1 MTQNSVLIAGTGA
14 MASLFAARL
23 SEVAEVSMLGT
34 WEEGLEALRQDGV
47 RVIEADG
54 SDESYSVRAFS
65 DVEDCR
71 GAQYALVL
79 VKSWQTTRVAHQLAA
94 CLSPEGVALTLQ
106 NGIGNLEILQ
116 DVLGSDRAAIG
127 VTTMGATLLGPGEVR
142 AGGVGPTHIAAHPRL
157 DPLIDLLKRS
167 GFEVHETEDLDSVVW
182 GKLVVNA
189 AINPLTALLGVP
201 NGELLEHSAAR
212 ELMGAAAEE
221 AAAVAS
227 ARGVQLPYED
237 ARGLAEDVARR
248 TATNRSSMLQDVT
261 RDAPTEIDAISG
273 AIAQEG
279 ERLGVPVGVNWTLW
293 KLIRA
298 KVPSAAEEGA

>member
-1 MTQNSVLIAGTGA
+1 MTQNTVLIAGTGA

-23 SEVAEVSMLGT
+23 SGVADVSMLGT
-34 WEEGLEALRQDGV
+34 WEAGLEALRQTGV

-54 SDESYSVRAFS
+54 SVASYTVRAFS
-65 DVEDCR
+65 DVKDCVD
-71 GAQYALVL
+71 AQYALVL
-79 VKSWQTTRVAHQLAA
+79 VKSWQTARVARQLAA
-94 CLSPEGVALTLQ
+94 CLNPDGIALTLQ

-116 DVLGSDRAAIG
+116 EVLGSERSAIG

-157 DPLIDLLKRS
+157 SPLIDLLGRS

-227 ARGVQLPYED
+227 TRGVQLPYDD

-261 RDAPTEIDAISG
+261 RGAPTEIDAISG

-298 KVPSAAEEGA
+298 KVSIAAEERA

>member
-1 MTQNSVLIAGTGA
+1 

-23 SEVAEVSMLGT
+23 SKVADVSMLGT
-34 WEEGLEALRQDGV
+34 WEEGLEALRQSGV
-47 RVIEADG
+47 RLIEADG
-54 SDESYSVRAFS
+54 SEESYMVQAFS
-65 DVEDCR
+65 DADDCQ

-79 VKSWQTTRVAHQLAA
+79 VKSWQTARVARQLTA
-94 CLSPEGVALTLQ
+94 CLSPEGIALTLQ
-106 NGIGNLEILQ
+106 NGIGNLETLQ
-116 DVLGSDRAAIG
+116 EALGSNRAAIG
-127 VTTMGATLLGPGEVR
+127 VTTLGATLLGPGQVR

-157 DPLIDLLKRS
+157 GPLIDLIKRS
-167 GFEVHETEDLDSVVW
+167 GFEVHTTDDLDSVVW

-201 NGELLEHSAAR
+201 NGELLEYSAAR

-227 ARGVQLPYED
+227 ARGVQLPYDD
-237 ARGLAEDVARR
+237 ARGIAEDVARR
-248 TATNRSSMLQDVT
+248 TAANRSSMLQDVT
-261 RDAPTEIDAISG
+261 RGAPTEIDAISG

-279 ERLGVPVGVNWTLW
+279 DRLGVPVGVNWTLW

-298 KVPSAAEEGA
+298 KVSPKAEKRS

>member
-1 MTQNSVLIAGTGA
+1 

-23 SEVAEVSMLGT
+23 SEVADVSMLGT
-34 WEEGLEALRQDGV
+34 WEAGLEALRQNGV

-54 SDESYSVRAFS
+54 SEERYTVRVFS
-65 DVEDCR
+65 DVEDCV

-79 VKSWQTTRVAHQLAA
+79 VKSWQTARAARQLAA
-94 CLSPEGVALTLQ
+94 CLSPEGIALTLQ

-116 DVLGSDRAAIG
+116 DVLGLDRAAIG
-127 VTTMGATLLGPGEVR
+127 VTTMGATLLGPGKVR
-142 AGGVGPTHIAAHPRL
+142 AGGGGPTHIAAHPRL
-157 DPLIDLLKRS
+157 GSLIDLLDRS

-201 NGELLEHSAAR
+201 NGDLLVHPAAR

-227 ARGVQLPYED
+227 ARGVQLPYD
-237 ARGLAEDVARR
+237 DPRGLAEDVARR

-261 RDAPTEIDAISG
+261 RGAPTEIDAISG
-273 AIAQEG
+273 AITLEG

-298 KVPSAAEEGA
+298 KVPPETEESV

>member
-1 MTQNSVLIAGTGA
+1 V
-14 MASLFAARL
+14 AR
-23 SEVAEVSMLGT
+23 
-34 WEEGLEALRQDGV
+34 
-47 RVIEADG
+47 
-54 SDESYSVRAFS
+54 
-65 DVEDCR
+65 
-71 GAQYALVL
+71 
-79 VKSWQTTRVAHQLAA
+79 QLAA
-94 CLSPEGVALTLQ
+94 CLSPEGIALTLQ

-116 DVLGSDRAAIG
+116 DVLGLDRAAIG
-127 VTTMGATLLGPGEVR
+127 VTTMGATLLGPGKVR
-142 AGGVGPTHIAAHPRL
+142 AGGGGPTHIAAHPRL
-157 DPLIDLLKRS
+157 GSLIDLLDRS

-201 NGELLEHSAAR
+201 NGDLLVHPAAR

-227 ARGVQLPYED
+227 ARGVQLPYD
-237 ARGLAEDVARR
+237 DPRGLAEDVARR

-261 RDAPTEIDAISG
+261 RGAPTEIDAISG
-273 AIAQEG
+273 AITLEG

-298 KVPSAAEEGA
+298 KVPPETEESV